1 MGNLRQT
8 IGILALT
15 AVIALGCTS
24 KPQAQQTAPTP
35 QETPTDYAGW
45 TVGSFTDE
53 FGDKTDSHFLRN
65 IYQGKISTISLGDIN
80 MTAKCTIDS
89 SAFRI
94 EFYDYGKYLIKNF
107 GQSELRIKDSEG
119 KVHEFS
125 QFSNDG
131 MRFTGK
137 NRDSIINV
145 LNHNGT
151 IKASIRIEEN
161 SNGRHGS
168 FSIKGTDRL
177 KELMTTANVK

>member
-1 MGNLRQT
+1 MGKLRQT
-8 IGILALT
+8 ISILALA
-15 AVIALGCTS
+15 AVIASGCTS
-24 KPQAQQTAPTP
+24 KPQTKQTAPTP

-53 FGDKTDSHFLRN
+53 FGDKTDSRFLRN

-107 GQSELRIKDSEG
+107 GQSELRIKDTNG
-119 KVHEFS
+119 KVHEFC

-131 MRFTGK
+131 MRFIHSL
-137 NRDSIINV
+137 RDSIINI
-145 LNHNGT
+145 LCHNGT
-151 IKASIRIEEN
+151 MKASVRIEEN

-168 FSIKGTDRL
+168 FSIKGTDKL
-177 KELMTTANVK
+177 KELMTAANVK